1 MATRQPVLVLDVATH
16 GDGLRVSLLQ
26 KTPGTWRTVVPLYQH
41 PIDPDRIRTLNRD
54 IYAILNRANRRG
66 DIDRGSSD
74 MLRRAGQRLFDELL
88 PDAVKERLR
97 TAAVAGVD
105 ELVLCLDEPIVYL
118 PWELLHTGHGFL
130 GLDFVMGRIV
140 RSERAPI
147 GPPRVLDAERPSE
160 MLIICDPR
168 DDLMAS
174 YYEGVSI
181 RDDMD
186 LHRDRVEVALKSSE
200 VDVAWVQEAIR
211 DYDIVH
217 YAGHADYVTRAP
229 NDSGWKLAGGKLT
242 AREILRVAGG
252 APFPLL
258 VFANACRSGTM
269 APVLLTERH
278 GEGVFGLANAFLLA
292 GVQHFIGALWDIPD
306 ESACHFAL
314 AFYRE
319 LMTGVP
325 VGAAVR
331 AARRALVKRYG
342 QDSVLW
348 GSYVFYGDP
357 TFAIFAR
364 FPVETVSVPRLPTPI
379 PRGGGELGAPR
390 RIAPRTVQEEVPVRR
405 VARLRGALALPDLE
419 LPRPRL
425 PRAALPVVAV
435 AAALAVVVGVALA
448 MLAPREEEARIVTY
462 ETVPPTRLAMQDLA
476 SLRPSLAVASAG
488 PALAEPVRAEARV
501 FVQTVDAAGG
511 VDVVE
516 IPAGAELMGDDGFQ
530 VQLRV
535 NRPAYTYV
543 FLVGTRGDVAQ
554 LLPSPGAAVPYFRDS
569 DAWVRLPS
577 SESWYR
583 AGERRGLYAVVLAAS
598 VRPVENLKSVI
609 SDVASIR
616 DKVVR
621 ESPLVHVLVHR
632 VPLGTSSRGVWQP
645 ITEDEAVSVT
655 QVDVR
660 RFEREL
666 AARLRQSFDA
676 VELRTLRVR

>member
-1 MATRQPVLVLDVATH
+1 MSRRQPILVLDVAAH
-16 GDGLRVSLLQ
+16 DEGLRVSLLE
-26 KTPGTWRTVVPLYQH
+26 KTPGTWRTVVPLYAH
-41 PIDPDRIRTLNRD
+41 AYDPERVRTLNRD

-88 PDAVKERLR
+88 PQPVKERLR
-97 TAAVAGVD
+97 TAAVAGLD
-105 ELVLCLDEPIVYL
+105 ELVVFLDEAVIYL

-130 GLDFVMGRIV
+130 GLDFIMGRIV
-140 RSERAPI
+140 RSERAPV
-147 GPPRVLDAERPSE
+147 GPPRTLDPEHAAD
-160 MLIICDPR
+160 MLIVCDPR

-186 LHRDRVEVALKSSE
+186 LHRERVEVALKSSE
-200 VDVAWVQEAIR
+200 VDVAWIQESIR

-217 YAGHADYVTRAP
+217 YAGHADYVPRAP
-229 NDSGWKLAGGKLT
+229 GDSGWKLAGGKLT

-269 APVLLTERH
+269 VPAVLTERH
-278 GEGVFGLANAFLLA
+278 GDGVFGLANAFLLA

-319 LMTGVP
+319 LMEGVS

-331 AARRALVKRYG
+331 AARRALAKRYG
-342 QDSVLW
+342 VDSVLW
-348 GSYVFYGDP
+348 GSYVYYGDP
-357 TFAIFAR
+357 TFAVFGREAME
-364 FPVETVSVPRLPTPI
+364 VAAAPRLPTPVTRI
-379 PRGGGELGAPR
+379 GLAAPV
-390 RIAPRTVQEEVPVRR
+390 PEEPPVRR
-405 VARLRGALALPDLE
+405 YGRLRGALALPDME
-419 LPRPRL
+419 LPNPVRGL
-425 PRAALPVVAV
+425 PRAAWPIIGVAAVLAVVVAV
-435 AAALAVVVGVALA
+435 ALVL
-448 MLAPREEEARIVTY
+448 LAPRDEPPRRVVY
-462 ETVPPTRLAMQDLA
+462 ETVPPTRVSGQEVAP
-476 SLRPSLAVASAG
+476 LRPSSAVAGAM
-488 PALAEPVRAEARV
+488 PAEPLRAEARV
-501 FVQTVDAAGG
+501 FVQTIDATGG
-511 VDVVE
+511 VDVAE
-516 IPAGAELMGDDGFQ
+516 IPTGAELMGEDGFQ

-535 NRPAYTYV
+535 SRPAYTYV
-543 FLVGTRGDVAQ
+543 LLVGSRGEVVQ
-554 LLPSPGAAVPYFRDS
+554 LLPSAGVGVPYFRDS

-583 AGERRGLYAVVLAAS
+583 AGERRGLYTVVIAAS
-598 VRPVENLKSVI
+598 VRPVDDLGALV
-609 SDVASIR
+609 SDVTSIR

-632 VPLGTSSRGVWQP
+632 VPLGADRLGVWRP
-645 ITEDEAVSVT
+645 STEDEAVSVT

-660 RFEREL
+660 RFEREI
-666 AARLRQSFDA
+666 AVRLRQSFDA
-676 VELRTLRVR
+676 VELRTLRVK

>member
-1 MATRQPVLVLDVATH
+1 MARRAPVLVLDVATN
-16 GDGLRVSLLQ
+16 GDGLRVSLLE
-26 KTPGTWRTVVPLYQH
+26 KTPGTWRTVVPLYLH
-41 PIDPDRIRTLNRD
+41 PVDLDRVRTINRD

-66 DIDRGSSD
+66 DIDWGSSD

-88 PDAVKERLR
+88 PAPVKERLR
-97 TAAVAGVD
+97 TAAVAGID
-105 ELVLCLDEPIVYL
+105 ELVLCLDEPVVYL
-118 PWELLHTGHGFL
+118 PWELMHTGHGFL

-140 RSERAPI
+140 RSERAPL
-147 GPPRVLDAERPSE
+147 GLPRVLDTERPSE
-160 MLIICDPR
+160 MLIVCDPR

-186 LHRDRVEVALKSSE
+186 LHRERVEVALKSSE
-200 VDVAWVQEAIR
+200 VDVPWLQEAIR

-217 YAGHADYVTRAP
+217 YAGHADYVARAP

-269 APVLLTERH
+269 SPALLTERH
-278 GEGVFGLANAFLLA
+278 GEGVFGLANAFLIA

-314 AFYRE
+314 AFYRS
-319 LMTGVP
+319 LMSGVT

-342 QDSVLW
+342 ADSVLW
-348 GSYVFYGDP
+348 GSYVYYGDP
-357 TFAIFAR
+357 TYAIFAR
-364 FPVETVSVPRLPTPI
+364 IPLDAPAVPRLPTPL
-379 PRGGGELGAPR
+379 PRVGAEVVALPR
-390 RIAPRTVQEEVPVRR
+390 AQRPADDAPVRR

-419 LPRPRL
+419 LPRARL
-425 PRAALPVVAV
+425 PRAALPAL
-435 AAALAVVVGVALA
+435 AAAAVLAVLAAVGLLL
-448 MLAPREEEARIVTY
+448 LAPLEEEPAQYTY
-462 ETVPPTRLAMQDLA
+462 ESVPPTRLAQRDVA
-476 SLRPSLAVASAG
+476 PLRPTMAVATVG
-488 PALAEPVRAEARV
+488 QGLAEPLRAEARV

-511 VDVVE
+511 VEVVE
-516 IPAGAELMGDDGFQ
+516 VPAGAELMGDDGFQ

-554 LLPSPGAAVPYFRDS
+554 LLPSPGAAVPYYRDS

-583 AGERRGLYAVVLAAS
+583 ASERRGLYAVVLAGS
-598 VRPVENLKSVI
+598 VRPVEDLKSLL
-609 SDVASIR
+609 SDVQSIR

-632 VPLGTSSRGVWQP
+632 VPLGPPSRGTWRP
-645 ITEDEAVSVT
+645 TTEDEAVSVT

-666 AARLRQSFDA
+666 AVRLRQSFDA
-676 VELRTLRVR
+676 VELRILRVR

>member
-1 MATRQPVLVLDVATH
+1 MTRRVPILVLDVAAH
-16 GDGLRVSLLQ
+16 GDGLRVSLLE
-26 KTPGTWRTVVPLYQH
+26 KSPNTWRTLVPLYTH
-41 PIDPDRIRTLNRD
+41 TYDPDRVRTLNRD

-66 DIDRGSSD
+66 DIDRGSAD

-88 PDAVKERLR
+88 PLPVKERLR

-105 ELVLCLDEPIVYL
+105 ELVVCIDEGVIYL

-140 RSERAPI
+140 RSEHAPV
-147 GPPRVLDAERPSE
+147 GPPRTREPARVAD
-160 MLIICDPR
+160 MLIVCDPR

-181 RDDMD
+181 RDDLD

-200 VDVAWVQEAIR
+200 VDVGWVQEAIR
-211 DYDIVH
+211 DYDVIH
-217 YAGHADYVTRAP
+217 YAGHADYVPRAP
-229 NDSGWKLAGGKLT
+229 GDSGWKLAGGKLT

-269 APVLLTERH
+269 VPTMLTERH

-319 LMTGVP
+319 AMDGGS
-325 VGAAVR
+325 VGASVR
-331 AARRALVKRYG
+331 AARRALVSRYG
-342 QDSVLW
+342 EDSVLW
-348 GSYVFYGDP
+348 GSYVYYGDP
-357 TFAIFAR
+357 TFTLFGPIPA
-364 FPVETVSVPRLPTPI
+364 ETATVHRLPTPVPQPI
-379 PRGGGELGAPR
+379 
-390 RIAPRTVQEEVPVRR
+390 VHHHEEPVRR
-405 VARLRGALALPDLE
+405 YGRLRGALALPDLD
-419 LPRPRL
+419 LQRPVHGL
-425 PRAALPVVAV
+425 PRAAWPAIGVVSSLAVAV
-435 AAALAVVVGVALA
+435 AIGLV
-448 MLAPREEEARIVTY
+448 MLTPQPEAPRRMVY
-462 ETVPPTRLAMQDLA
+462 ESVPPTRVAAHDL
-476 SLRPSLAVASAG
+476 SPVRPPVAVAGIAPG
-488 PALAEPVRAEARV
+488 VAAMPGEPLRAEARV
-501 FVQTVDAAGG
+501 FVQTIDAAGA
-511 VDVVE
+511 VDVAE
-516 IPAGAELMGDDGFQ
+516 IPNGVELDADDGFQ

-535 NRPAYTYV
+535 NRPAYTYA
-543 FLVGTRGDVAQ
+543 FLVGTRGDVVRLQ
-554 LLPSPGAAVPYFRDS
+554 PVGGGTYRDTDS
-569 DAWVRLPS
+569 WARLPS
-577 SESWYR
+577 NDSWYR
-583 AGERRGLYAVVLAAS
+583 AGERRGLYTVVVAAS
-598 VRPVENLKSVI
+598 ARPLGEADEVDALLRDVE
-609 SDVASIR
+609 AIR

-632 VPLGTSSRGVWQP
+632 VPLAAVVEGETA
-645 ITEDEAVSVT
+645 TNDEAVTVT

-666 AARLRQSFDA
+666 AARLRQSFEA